1 MASTSLPPESVHPD
15 TQAVLLLCA
24 SFARAGQA
32 DVRPLTLRE
41 YNAVASW
48 LAHHERRPAS
58 LFQSGETAI
67 PEGEPD
73 LPATDRLRALLDRGF
88 QLAAALEGW
97 QRLGLWVISRGE
109 DRYPERLRRHLRSSA
124 PPLLYGAG
132 DPALLHRG
140 GLAVVGSRAID
151 AEGRSFTRRIAAR
164 CAEQGVQIVSGG
176 AGGVDRAAVEA
187 ILETGGGAVAVL
199 AERLDRA
206 ATARGAREP
215 LREGRL
221 ALLTP
226 YEPDSGFTIGKAMGR
241 NKDIYALAD
250 SALVVRF
257 KTGEGGTWTGAVEQ
271 LGRNKSAPPGVPVFV
286 RAANNPENGVEE
298 LRSRGALLF
307 PEEDFWRCP
316 LSGLLTPSTTLP
328 APPIEAV
335 DAASISET
343 EATPSAAA
351 EPLVQ
356 PTPTA
361 LETDT
366 CYHRC
371 LPLILPHFQQ
381 EITKNELAE
390 IAKSLQL
397 LPKQLEDWLK
407 RAIEEGKLTRKKK
420 KGRNVYVV
428 PSAAKEPNLFNG
440 DGDAA

>member
-32 DVRPLTLRE
+32 DVKPLTLRE

-48 LAHHERRPAS
+48 LVHHDRRPAS
-58 LFQSGETAI
+58 LLHSGAEPI
-67 PEGEPD
+67 PEGEPE
-73 LPATDRLRALLDRGF
+73 LPAADRLRALLDRGF

-132 DPALLHRG
+132 DLARLDRG

-151 AEGRSFTRRIAAR
+151 AEGRTFTRRVAAR
-164 CAEQGVQIVSGG
+164 CAEQDVQIVSGG

-187 ILETGGGAVAVL
+187 ILEAGGGAVAVL

-206 ATARGAREP
+206 ATAREAREP
-215 LREGRL
+215 LREGQL
-221 ALLTP
+221 TLLTP

-241 NKDIYALAD
+241 NKDIYTLAD
-250 SALVVRF
+250 YALVVRF

-286 RAANNPENGVEE
+286 RAANNPENGVAE
-298 LRSRGALLF
+298 LRGRGALLL
-307 PEEDFWRCP
+307 PEEEFWRCP
-316 LSGLLTPSTTLP
+316 LSDLLTPSPTSPASSIEPACTPANSQTETTSP
-328 APPIEAV
+328 DAE
-335 DAASISET
+335 AAS
-343 EATPSAAA
+343 
-351 EPLVQ
+351 VQ
-356 PTPTA
+356 PNPVA
-361 LETDT
+361 QDTDT

-371 LPLILPHFQQ
+371 LPLLLQHFQQ
-381 EITKNELAE
+381 ERAKTELAE

-407 RAIEEGKLTRKKK
+407 RAVEEGKLTKKK
-420 KGRNVYVV
+420 KKRRDVYVV
-428 PSAAKEPNLFNG
+428 PSAAKEPSLFDG